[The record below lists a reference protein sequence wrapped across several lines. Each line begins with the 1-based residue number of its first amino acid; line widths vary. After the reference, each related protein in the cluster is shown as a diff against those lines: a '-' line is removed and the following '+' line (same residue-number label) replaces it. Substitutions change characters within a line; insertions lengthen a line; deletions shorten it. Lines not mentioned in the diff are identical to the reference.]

1 MKQVIK
7 LKKNIKIAAITAIL
21 LCVISI
27 SVFAIYQYINY
38 KTIAVESLP
47 IESEPEIHSI
57 NLSTLIVQ
65 GNSTIALEVGDQYED
80 EGCVAYDEK
89 GNDITNKV
97 RIIGEIN
104 TKKKGDYRITYI
116 LEDDAGNKLESYRD
130 IKVEKPKKQETIPT
144 SSNNASKV
152 NKNTRGLPVL
162 MYHFFYDASKG
173 QKGKDNNW
181 MEISDFE
188 KQMKYLSE
196 NNFYFPSWT
205 EVRAYVDGKKTL
217 PNNSVVITVD
227 DGDESFLKLA
237 IPIINKY
244 NIPVTSF
251 LVTGWNGDWVVPQY
265 KFSKVDFQSHSHN
278 MHKAGKDGKGIFLTL
293 SYDKAYQDVKK
304 SREIIGGATVFCY
317 PFGHYNQ
324 TTKKILKEAGYTL
337 AFTTKGGRVY
347 SGMDP
352 YTLPRIRMSKG
363 DSLNTFKER
372 VK

>member
-1 MKQVIK
+1 M
-7 LKKNIKIAAITAIL
+7 KKNTKVATIIVLL

-27 SVFAIYQYINY
+27 SIFAIYQYINY
-38 KTIAVESLP
+38 RTVAVQSLP
-47 IESEPEIHSI
+47 IENKTEIHNI
-57 NLSTLIVQ
+57 NMATLIVQ
-65 GNSTIALEVGDQYED
+65 GNSTIIIQTGDKYED
-80 EGCVAYDEK
+80 EGCVAYDEN

-97 RIIGEIN
+97 TIIGEVD
-104 TKKKGDYRITYI
+104 TKKKGNYRITYI
-116 LEDDAGNKLESYRD
+116 LEDDNGNKLESYRD
-130 IKVEKPKKQETIPT
+130 IKVEKSTNQQTIKTT
-144 SSNNASKV
+144 SSNTSKI
-152 NKNTRGLPVL
+152 NKGDKGLPVL

-293 SYDKAYQDVKK
+293 SYNKAYEDVKK
-304 SREIIGGATVFCY
+304 SQEIIGDATVFCY

-324 TTKKILKEAGYTL
+324 TTKKILKEAGYIL

-347 SGMDP
+347 PGMDP
-352 YTLPRIRMSKG
+352 YTLPRTRMSKG

-372 VK
+372 VN